1 MHYNSSDV
9 VRVCLVPERVR
20 SLSCNGSVTYCL
32 LAHIPMHRSPAS
44 HLIDR
49 LCLKFSGFLPHTHA
63 CGARSRA
70 KETSPLQVTWSY
82 PPPFAMLVMDI
93 GTSRRQVSRC
103 EINTHF
109 RCRQP
114 MCGQPTLHGGC
125 WLGCTSAHSS
135 PTEVTFFR
143 MGWEDISPW
152 DG

>member
-1 MHYNSSDV
+1 MSAGPHPHAPLT
-9 VRVCLVPERVR
+9 RQPPHRPLMFEILWFLATHPCMW
-20 SLSCNGSVTYCL
+20 GSVPSERNVT
-32 LAHIPMHRSPAS
+32 SAS
-44 HLIDR
+44 YMVV
-49 LCLKFSGFLPHTHA
+49 P
-63 CGARSRA
+63 
-70 KETSPLQVTWSY
+70 SPL
-82 PPPFAMLVMDI
+82 FAMLVMDI

-143 MGWEDISPW
+143 MGWEDISPGMGECYRSTTVPGVVRP
-152 DG
+152 DFESSGG